1 MGPSHLLEK
10 LLNLHTQ
17 IQELE
22 EQLNEI
28 TVKRAI
34 PIYYEIR
41 AELVEAGEAVE
52 RAAEKLNDAYKT
64 MM

>member
-10 LLNLHTQ
+10 LLSLHTQ

-22 EQLNEI
+22 EQFNEV
-28 TVKRAI
+28 TLRRSI
-34 PIYYEIR
+34 PVYYEIR

-64 MM
+64 MS